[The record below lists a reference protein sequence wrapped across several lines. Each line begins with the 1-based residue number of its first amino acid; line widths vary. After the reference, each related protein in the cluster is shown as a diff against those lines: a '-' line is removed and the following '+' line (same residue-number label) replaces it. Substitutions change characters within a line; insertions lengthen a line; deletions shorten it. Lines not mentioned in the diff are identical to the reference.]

1 MKNLLQQLLKDKKVL
16 ILGYGREGK
25 STFRLLRSYFPD
37 VQLSVSDSNQ
47 RLAEEN
53 EELRAENITVFSGQ
67 DYLKNINHFD
77 LIIKSPGISL
87 YKLGIDISP
96 EKITSQTDIFLQ
108 AYASQICGITGTKGK
123 STTSSLL
130 HHITSCYSSNT
141 LFAGN
146 IGIPLFDLI
155 SKIDHGTR
163 IICELSSHQLEHISV
178 APHIGVLLNIFQE
191 HLDHYSSYKA
201 YQLSKL
207 KIGQKQANVDY
218 FLTSANDTVINSLL
232 KEYTLPS
239 QVLPATLSELT
250 GIGAGLV
257 NDYYTL
263 KTQKNSFRL
272 FPAKLEISLHGK
284 HNRLNAIIAASSAA
298 LSGIPEEAIIEGL
311 QSFKPLRHRIEFAGV
326 FNNKKFYNDSISTI
340 PEATL
345 AAIETLQPVHT
356 LILGGFDRGIEY
368 SAFINQISKSSIR
381 YIVFTGPAGE
391 RMFRILKSVNH
402 TGAPFYEMAPDFE
415 TAVLQAI
422 KNTPKGEKCLLS
434 PAASSYDRFNNFE
447 ERGDFFCELV
457 SKQK

>member
-1 MKNLLQQLLKDKKVL
+1 MKNLLQQLLKNKKVL

-25 STFRLLRSYFPD
+25 STLRLLRSYFPD
-37 VQLSVSDSNQ
+37 IQISVSDSNQ
-47 RLAEEN
+47 RIAKEN
-53 EELRAENITVFSGQ
+53 EELQAENITLFSGQ
-67 DYLKNINHFD
+67 NYLKNINHFD

-87 YKLGIDISP
+87 YNLGIDIP
-96 EKITSQTDIFLQ
+96 HEKITSQTDIFLQ

-146 IGIPLFDLI
+146 IGIPLFDLT

-178 APHIGVLLNIFQE
+178 APHISVLLNIFQE

-207 KIGQKQANVDY
+207 KIGQKQADDDY
-218 FLTSANDTVINSLL
+218 FLTSANDTLINSLL

-250 GIGAGLV
+250 GIGTGLV

-263 KTQKNSFRL
+263 KTQKNSYRL
-272 FPAKLEISLHGK
+272 LPAKLEISLHGK
-284 HNRLNAIIAASSAA
+284 HNRLNAIIAASAAA
-298 LSGIPEEAIIEGL
+298 LSGIPEETIIEGL
-311 QSFKPLRHRIEFAGV
+311 QSFKPLRHRIEFAGE
-326 FNNKKFYNDSISTI
+326 FNDKKFYNDSISTI
-340 PEATL
+340 PEATM

-368 SAFINQISKSSIR
+368 SAFINQICKSSIR
-381 YIVFTGPAGE
+381 YIVFSGPAGE

-402 TGAPFYEMAPDFE
+402 TGVPFCEMAPDFE
-415 TAVLQAI
+415 TAILQAI